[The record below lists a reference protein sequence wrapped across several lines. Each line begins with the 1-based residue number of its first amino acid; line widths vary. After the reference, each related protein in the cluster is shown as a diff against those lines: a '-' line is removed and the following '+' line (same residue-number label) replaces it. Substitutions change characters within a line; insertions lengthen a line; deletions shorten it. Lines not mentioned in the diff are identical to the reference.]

1 MRDAH
6 DTRQGTHDHQLA
18 LPLRPVC
25 AYCGTPVA
33 EGLLVCGPCEAAPM
47 PPGIAGRILGSLDRR
62 FHEEFGGVE

>member
-6 DTRQGTHDHQLA
+6 DNRQGTHDHQFA

-25 AYCGTPVA
+25 AHCGTLVA
-33 EGLLVCGPCEAAPM
+33 EGTFLCTPCKEAPM
-47 PPGIAGRILGSLDRR
+47 PMTIAGRILGSLDAR